1 MPKSPFLK
9 CITALAVLVV
19 VLTVGSCC
27 FWGSTVSFA
36 PDAYYVADRK
46 DVLSISGTTASH
58 ARLGLFT
65 VDDPPITNKTY
76 KGEDNSTIIFTR
88 AGGITTASITI
99 ADGTIKKYY
108 FCGYGAVAKKRI
120 LGIYCPT
127 GKLLEHQ

>member
-1 MPKSPFLK
+1 MK
-9 CITALAVLVV
+9 CIIALVALVV
-19 VLTVGSCC
+19 MLTVGSCC

-36 PDAYYVADRK
+36 PDAYYVTDRK

-58 ARLGLFT
+58 ALLGLFT
-65 VDDPPITNKTY
+65 VDDPPVTNKAY
-76 KGEDNSTIIFTR
+76 KGEDNSSLVFTH

-120 LGIYCPT
+120 LGVYCPI
-127 GKLLEHQ
+127 GKVMEHQ